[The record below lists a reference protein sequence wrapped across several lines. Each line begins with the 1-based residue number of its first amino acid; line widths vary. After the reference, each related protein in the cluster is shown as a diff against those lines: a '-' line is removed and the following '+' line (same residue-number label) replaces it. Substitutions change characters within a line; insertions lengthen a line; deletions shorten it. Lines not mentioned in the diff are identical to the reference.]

1 MGAEKGGPNRM
12 NRRRLTED
20 EHAEFVAF
28 FKEGLRQYG
37 ATKADLAS
45 SLPEEKSAEDRFH
58 ENAGTLTF
66 PDDPL
71 ANLSPE
77 KMRRFVE
84 NALARPQR
92 ADIASRLIVRL
103 ARSEKAVAWRQQN
116 GGKNGIE
123 KDPWAKKFLE
133 FAQECKPFVSLED
146 GLDWPPPPS
155 PRVRGFL
162 HPNDVTLFVDES
174 LQDVDAWIQP
184 NLREQIK
191 RSLIKG
197 IEQRAERR
205 ANALKTWALKT
216 EALLDIRIR
225 EGVSHEDQETGAV
238 LSVKETC
245 IKHIRFGESDRTPL
259 REGEREPEFH
269 ERLEAIMLE
278 QLRRHAASKAS
289 IGTG

>member
-1 MGAEKGGPNRM
+1 MSQ
-12 NRRRLTED
+12 RRLTDD
-20 EHAEFVAF
+20 EHTEFVAF
-28 FKEGLRQYG
+28 FKEGLKQYG

-58 ENAGTLTF
+58 ENAGTLSF

-103 ARSEKAVAWRQQN
+103 ARSERAVAWRQQN

-123 KDPWAKKFLE
+123 KDPWAKKFVE
-133 FAQECKPFVSLED
+133 FAEECKPFVTLED
-146 GLDWPPPPS
+146 ALSFPSPPS
-155 PRVRGFL
+155 FRVRGFIN
-162 HPNDVTLFVDES
+162 PYDVALFVDEC
-174 LQDVDAWIQP
+174 LQDMGAWIQP

-197 IEQRAERR
+197 IEQRAEHR
-205 ANALKTWALKT
+205 ANALKAWALQS
-216 EALLDIRIR
+216 EAFFDIRIR
-225 EGVSHEDQETGAV
+225 EGVSHEDKVTGAV

-245 IKHIRFGESDRTPL
+245 IRPVCFGEGDRAPL

-278 QLRRHAASKAS
+278 QLRLYATSKASKA
-289 IGTG
+289 TG